1 MSSVNRILNLFRR
14 NQIDEELKEEGKIL
28 TELGQVRQ
36 FEM

>member
-1 MSSVNRILNLFRR
+1 MRDNVKD
-14 NQIDEELKEEGKIL
+14 QLKGDPLTGKIL